1 MNFNVGN
8 REMENAI
15 IMASGLGTRMR
26 PLTEK
31 TPKPLIPVYGKP
43 MIETVIDGL
52 YHKVDKLYVVVGYL
66 AEQFSYLT
74 EKYEK
79 VQLIQNPV
87 YDSVNNISSVYAA
100 REVLSRGNCFICEA
114 DLYIPDSDIFEQPL
128 ECSCYFGTMVEGY
141 SSDWVFETDS
151 EGYISRVGKCGTD
164 CYNMVGISYFMAE
177 DAQRLKNAIE
187 QAYEQPGYEEL
198 FWDDVVDRNLDQL
211 KLKIHPVEKGKIVE
225 IDTVEEL
232 SRFQ

>member
-1 MNFNVGN
+1 
-8 REMENAI
+8 MENAI

-79 VQLIQNPV
+79 VEMIRNPV
-87 YDSVNNISSVYAA
+87 YDAVNNISSVYAA
-100 REVLSRGNCFICEA
+100 RDVLSKGNCFICEA
-114 DLYIPDSDIFEQPL
+114 DLYIPDSSIFEQPL

-141 SSDWVFETDS
+141 SLDWVFETDS

-164 CYNMVGISYFMAE
+164 CYNMVGVSYFKSE
-177 DAQRLKNAIE
+177 DAQTLKNAIE

-198 FWDDVVDRNLDQL
+198 FWDEVVDRNLNRL

-232 SRFQ
+232 GQFQ